1 MAATVLLNT
10 MSSYRREPRL
20 STPVVVF
27 LILLALLLI
36 VGGFGFIIYITS
48 VQYTDSIHTTATIQV
63 QSTQHTQQT
72 VQARAQETAATL
84 STAQVI
90 IYATATAQANESA
103 TATATIDSATAT
115 ASAFGDLY
123 SQVTGGTPTLD
134 DPLSDNTGPGN
145 WDEESPPTHTG
156 CTFMDDGYHALEAK
170 QGYFQ
175 PCFAHAMTFVN
186 FAYQVSMT
194 INQGFRGQGGIL
206 FRANSTNNTYYFF
219 HISIDGTYALDVY
232 ATVSHTGNVEARTL
246 AQGLTTAIT
255 TGLGSSNQLAV
266 IAKGKQLYLY
276 VNGQY
281 VNQVVDSTVSSGEIG
296 VAVLDTNAPVDA
308 LFSDAKVW
316 KV

>member
-1 MAATVLLNT
+1 VVVLL
-10 MSSYRREPRL
+10 S
-20 STPVVVF
+20 
-27 LILLALLLI
+27 LLALLLI
-36 VGGFGFIIYITS
+36 VGGFGFIIYSTS
-48 VQYTDSIHTTATIQV
+48 VQYTHTIHASATIQV

-72 VQARAQETAATL
+72 AQAQAQQTAHTL
-84 STAQVI
+84 STAQAI

-103 TATATIDSATAT
+103 TATATVDSVTAT

-123 SQVTGGTPTLD
+123 SKVTSGTPAFD
-134 DPLSDNTGPGN
+134 DSLSDTTGPGK
-145 WDEESPPTHTG
+145 WDRESPPTHTG
-156 CTFMDDGYHALEAK
+156 CTFMADGYHALEAK
-170 QGYFQ
+170 QDYFQ
-175 PCFAHAMTFVN
+175 PCLAHAMTFAN

-194 INQGFRGQGGIL
+194 INQGFRGQGGVL
-206 FRANSTNNTYYFF
+206 FRANSANNSYYFF

-232 ATVSHTGNVEARTL
+232 ATNSHTGNTETRTL
-246 AQGLTTAIT
+246 AQGLTTAISA
-255 TGLGSSNQLAV
+255 GLGSSNQLAV

-281 VNQVVDSTVSSGEIG
+281 VNQVVDSTLSSGEIG